1 MFRSQIKMP
10 MEGILCIKVD
20 TSAFKIRIK
29 FFLRFPILRIEL
41 MNVVSAMSN
50 GFTSRLGFT
59 IRVFRS
65 VTGMFSNLLQ
75 TRFTSLSGDIS
86 AWYSVKKCGCS
97 LMKEMML

>member
-41 MNVVSAMSN
+41 MNVVIRYVKWLYISFRVHYS
-50 GFTSRLGFT
+50 GFP
-59 IRVFRS
+59 
-65 VTGMFSNLLQ
+65 FSDRNVQ
-75 TRFTSLSGDIS
+75 
-86 AWYSVKKCGCS
+86 
-97 LMKEMML
+97 

>member
-1 MFRSQIKMP
+1 

-41 MNVVSAMSN
+41 MNVVIRYVKWLYIS
-50 GFTSRLGFT
+50 FRFT

-75 TRFTSLSGDIS
+75 TRFTSLSGDIP